1 MLREQIQTG
10 IKEAMKARDSVRL
23 DALRFVWSRAKELEI
38 DKHAELIDEEI
49 QTLVTKEVKTR
60 KEAIEQF
67 KNAGR
72 TDLVEAEEKKLTV
85 LMELMPVQ
93 MSEIEIAKVVD
104 EVISGGAN
112 NIGAVMGQV
121 MARVKGKAD
130 GGMVSAVV
138 RQKLS

>member
-138 RQKLS
+138 KQKLS